1 MDIAV
6 GGITFVQFIK
16 SFKEIYKLTD
26 TTYDYMSFLKVVDN
40 CSYCSLMK
48 QYNNPN
54 DVLNFFITPE
64 LNSIIFTGGGKKVKN
79 MKGGQGLFLILVVSL
94 FTLSLG
100 SIYQGPAYQKIVSKY
115 GENPAGWPKEP
126 GSQPQYPEP
135 EDRWYSFMMT
145 LSPTQESID
154 KYNQELA
161 NWNSQNAKYRDY
173 QSLLFKAEQE
183 FQQITDVEKAKAQT
197 EQIQAQ
203 TQQILSQASAQAN
216 LASAQADLTSAQAD
230 LTTAQTAQNA
240 QKANEIALSQ
250 IARLYEEMSQK
261 DTAFYEMKGQIQM
274 LYGLLMGIG
283 GTFAVIIGYMYMFR
297 VKNRPSSSD
306 YYIED
311 DDGNY
316 PGSSRNR
323 RAIQNG
329 RSPQNRLEIEDAPI
343 DVSRNRSRIEGGKT
357 KNYRK
362 KRTTRKR
369 R

>member
-1 MDIAV
+1 MDIEV

-26 TTYDYMSFLKVVDN
+26 TTYDYMSFLKIVDN

-100 SIYQGPAYQKIVSKY
+100 TIYQGPTYQEIVRKY
-115 GENPAGWPKEP
+115 GDNPASWPKAP
-126 GSQPQYPEP
+126 GSQPQYPKP
-135 EDRWYSFMMT
+135 EDTWYSFIMT
-145 LSPTQESID
+145 FGPSQESID
-154 KYNQELA
+154 KYNQEIA
-161 NWNSQNAKYRDY
+161 DWNSQNAEYRNY
-173 QSLLFKAEQE
+173 QSLLLKSEQE
-183 FQQITDVEKAKAQT
+183 FKQILDVEQVKAKTLEFQAQT

-203 TQQILSQASAQAN
+203 TGYS
-216 LASAQADLTSAQAD
+216 SAQAD
-230 LTTAQTAQNA
+230 LTTAQTALNS
-240 QKANEIALSQ
+240 QKAAEIAMAR
-250 IARLYEEMSQK
+250 IARLYEESADRDMLLS
-261 DTAFYEMKGQIQM
+261 EVKGQLKM
-274 LYGLLMGIG
+274 LYGIIMGIG
-283 GTFAVIIGYMYMFR
+283 GTFAVLIGYMYMFKPKPR
-297 VKNRPSSSD
+297 NRGRLGRGEF
-306 YYIED
+306 YEIED
-311 DDGNY
+311 DYDDY
-316 PGSSRNR
+316 PGPSRNR
-323 RAIQNG
+323 LQIQNAPP
-329 RSPQNRLEIEDAPI
+329 PQNDLSENRLQIEDASS
-343 DVSRNRSRIEGGKT
+343 SRKRTRYGGKT